1 MNEIILLQDAGKLID
16 PDTLTD
22 RKWLALGALKR
33 VRIELEEE
41 EAKKQGEHG
50 P

>member
-1 MNEIILLQDAGKLID
+1 MIILLQDAGKLID

-33 VRIELEEE
+33 VRIELADEK
-41 EAKKQGEHG
+41 ARNQGEHG
-50 P
+50 S